1 MHTKATKTMTQLFVH
16 AGESAKLY
24 TQNKS
29 GFVLSCSLPV
39 LNFRCCK
46 KSGGRNSLFLIEF
59 HCELLTVS
67 RSCGWMVYQT
77 TSCFREE
84 RDTHTI
90 AEQLTNICFRQAK
103 KYLEYFFLFEWLM
116 PLNRFYTT
124 CWLVWF
130 GWNCY
135 SASLDLVNQLFMY
148 WIN

>member
-1 MHTKATKTMTQLFVH
+1 MSQLFVH
-16 AGESAKLY
+16 AGESPKLY
-24 TQNKS
+24 RQNKS
-29 GFVLSCSLPV
+29 GFVLSYSLPV
-39 LNFRCCK
+39 FNFRCCK
-46 KSGGRNSLFLIEF
+46 KSGEEILCFWSNFITNFWQFLVHAVEWF
-59 HCELLTVS
+59 TKRRRVS
-67 RSCGWMVYQT
+67 EKKG
-77 TSCFREE
+77 
-84 RDTHTI
+84 DTHTI